1 MNRFIKLTFLFSML
15 FIAYSC
21 TDLDEVLE
29 DELTTEFSDDGVTVI
44 EGATSG
50 GVLPSGALTPSYNRL
65 RNGSAGHGSYYSAQ
79 EVSSDE
85 MTLGQKGGDWFDGG
99 IWLRMHRHTF
109 DGSNGTFNNIWNDA
123 YGGIGE
129 VNLALENPDL
139 SDSEIAQ
146 AKTIRAFFYWRLLDN
161 FGRIKIITSAGGD
174 APQGTSIQAFNF
186 IESELLSV
194 LGITAVTG
202 SLDLSGSELGTAA
215 EPYLVNQF
223 GALGLLAK
231 LYLNAQVYTGTPR
244 FQEADWAATYIID
257 NGPYQLC
264 ADGCSVPNLAKR
276 PAVASDPDVLEG
288 YAAVFAPNNQFN
300 PEMIWSIRYDAVA
313 AQGMNFSQMNFHYST
328 QLTYALDQQPWNGY
342 QVVEEFY
349 NSYEDAD
356 ARKTANFLSGPQLDF
371 GGNAL
376 LDFAA
381 DDDNL
386 QLDYT
391 PEISELEPNS
401 VRQSGVRGQK
411 FSFQLFGRQEMN
423 NDYPIFRL
431 GQVHLIRAEAR
442 ARFAGDWSLAAP
454 DVTALRARVG
464 LGPLSPITADS
475 FLAERGREMFME
487 SSRRTDLIR
496 FGKWGDSWWEKTN
509 SDAFRTVF
517 PIPVEQINAS
527 GGTLTQ
533 NPGY

>member
-1 MNRFIKLTFLFSML
+1 MNRFIKLTFLSSML
-15 FIAYSC
+15 VIAYSC

-29 DELTTEFSDDGVTVI
+29 DELTTEFSDDGVTVV
-44 EGATSG
+44 EGATDG
-50 GVLPSGALTPSYNRL
+50 GILPSGALTPSYDRL

-109 DGSNGTFNNIWNDA
+109 DASNGTFNNIWNDA

-129 VNLALENPDL
+129 VNLALDGGSL
-139 SDSEIAQ
+139 SPAEMAQ

-161 FGRIKIITSAGGD
+161 FGNVKIITAPGGD
-174 APQGTSIQAFNF
+174 APQTDSQAAFNF
-186 IESELLSV
+186 VESELLSV
-194 LGITAVTG
+194 LGISAVTAN
-202 SLDLSGSELGTAA
+202 LDLSGSSLGTAA

-231 LYLNAQVYTGTPR
+231 LYLNAEVYTGTPHY
-244 FQEADWAATYIID
+244 QEADWAATYIID

-264 ADGCSVPNLAKR
+264 ADGCTVINLAQR
-276 PAVASDPDVLEG
+276 PAVASDPDNLEG

-300 PEMIWSIRYDAVA
+300 PEMIWSIRYDAVSA
-313 AQGMNFSQMNFHYST
+313 TGMNFSQMNFHYST
-328 QLTYALDQQPWNGY
+328 QLTYALDAQPWNGY

-349 NSYEDAD
+349 NSYDDAD
-356 ARKTANFLSGPQLDF
+356 ARKVANFLSGPQLDF

-386 QLDYT
+386 QLNYT
-391 PEISELEPNS
+391 PNISELEPNS
-401 VRQSGVRGQK
+401 VRESGVRGKK
-411 FSFQLFGRQEMN
+411 FSFQLFGRPEMN

-431 GQVHLIRAEAR
+431 GQVHLIRAEAKAR
-442 ARFAGDWSLAAP
+442 AASNWSLAEP

-464 LGPLSPITADS
+464 LGPLASITADT

-496 FGKWGDSWWEKTN
+496 FGKFGGSWWEKTN
-509 SDAFRTVF
+509 SDSFRTLF
-517 PIPVEQINAS
+517 PIPLEQINAS
-527 GGTLTQ
+527 SGSLSQ